1 MVQLH
6 SASHLKKKD
15 SNTIVVFI
23 IWMGKIP
30 RLKIVRA
37 LETSLDVCEK
47 DKCPGYATH
56 GKQSWC
62 CWITGPS
69 PRSNGF
75 SSDSDYLCW
84 TSHHISAWWKLL
96 KLPLVCLVL
105 VVSSLCTP
113 IVWTWLVL
121 PTISQACSQ
130 WSPLLLFCSQCSW
143 TELSYT
149 KSKDVK

>member
-1 MVQLH
+1 MATPVVSQSTAASSYALAAGTNDCICVMMVQLH

-62 CWITGPS
+62 CRITGPS

-84 TSHHISAWWKLL
+84 TSHHMSACPEYSMMKLS
-96 KLPLVCLVL
+96 LVCLVL

-113 IVWTWLVL
+113 IV
-121 PTISQACSQ
+121 
-130 WSPLLLFCSQCSW
+130 
-143 TELSYT
+143 
-149 KSKDVK
+149 